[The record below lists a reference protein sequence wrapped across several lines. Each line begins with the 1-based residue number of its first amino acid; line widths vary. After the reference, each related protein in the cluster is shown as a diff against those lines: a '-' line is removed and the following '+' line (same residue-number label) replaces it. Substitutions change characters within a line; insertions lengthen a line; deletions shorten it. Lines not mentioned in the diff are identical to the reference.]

1 MLETLIKVVQIFKKE
16 KIEYCLIG
24 GLAMLLHN
32 GRANTVDMDFYIL
45 VNDLKKIS
53 DLFLKLGYETRSA
66 GDYQIKTKID
76 NVPIDLLYADHY
88 VGADVVHRA
97 VEKKLGNIFI
107 RIATPED
114 LIVLKS
120 IADRSIDKRDIEEL
134 RELFGKKLDED
145 YIEKKLRY
153 VKKLLS

>member
-1 MLETLIKVVQIFKKE
+1 
-16 KIEYCLIG
+16 
-24 GLAMLLHN
+24 
-32 GRANTVDMDFYIL
+32 
-45 VNDLKKIS
+45 
-53 DLFLKLGYETRSA
+53 
-66 GDYQIKTKID
+66 
-76 NVPIDLLYADHY
+76 VPIDLLYADHY